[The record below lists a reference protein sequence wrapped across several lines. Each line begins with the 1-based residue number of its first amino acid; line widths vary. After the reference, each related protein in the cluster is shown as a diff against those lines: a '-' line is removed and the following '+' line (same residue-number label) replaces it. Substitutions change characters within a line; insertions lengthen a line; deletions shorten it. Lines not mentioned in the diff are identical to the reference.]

1 MAKPSLQQLLNSA
14 KTEPVAP
21 AGAAVSL
28 STPVE
33 ASAKREV
40 HKPGEVNISAYFP
53 SEVKAALRMAQAKTG
68 KNVKQCLAEALQDFF
83 RKHNVP
89 VTVSSEQPR

>member
-14 KTEPVAP
+14 KAEPAAP
-21 AGAAVSL
+21 VTAAAST
-28 STPVE
+28 STPAE
-33 ASAKREV
+33 APGKREV

-89 VTVSSEQPR
+89 VAVSLEQPR